1 MEERDKELQDILAKA
16 ERTIRLREAKA
27 VEVCGRRYEVKQITN
42 AVRGKIDEL
51 NQMVYRQEQRMK
63 EAITVSEAR
72 RISRSMYS
80 LHAKQAACYLLGERI
95 WLVRSAF
102 LLMLFPYLD
111 RVTGLRYWLKWHKL
125 NHLPSEVMFRI
136 NEAGMHDEDMD
147 FSLANWQITK
157 AQLALSTRL
166 IGEGMEEYRKRMESA
181 KKQASED
188 GTATRA
194 DGRSEVSSP
203 KAETTKR

>member
-1 MEERDKELQDILAKA
+1 MEERDRELQDILAKTEA
-16 ERTIRLREAKA
+16 MIRLKESKS
-27 VEVCGRRYEVKQITN
+27 VEVGGKRYEVRQITN
-42 AVRGKIDEL
+42 SVRGKIDEL
-51 NQMVYRQEQRMK
+51 NQCVLRQEQRMK
-63 EAITVSEAR
+63 SAITVKEAR

-80 LHAKQAACYLLGERI
+80 LHAKQAACYLLGEKI

-111 RVTGLRYWLKWHKL
+111 RITGVRYWLKWHKL
-125 NHLPSEVMFRI
+125 NHLPSEVTFRI
-136 NEAGMHDEDMD
+136 NEAGMHDDDMD

-166 IGEGMEEYRKRMESA
+166 IGEGMDEYRKRMESA

-188 GTATRA
+188 GTATKA
-194 DGRSEVSSP
+194 DGRSEGSSP
-203 KAETTKR
+203 KAQTTKR